1 MKHARLLSSPV
12 RAAALAAAAL
22 AAVALPAQAR
32 NVRRM
37 ESVADATRLSHVQDI
52 LGTLQMRFG
61 SASGGGA
68 EVVRRDVTVVGEG
81 STQLHDVGQDDSVR
95 PSDQGLCARA
105 FEAAVTKLA
114 FAARDARAT
123 AIVGVVSVHD
133 GKVFD
138 DPEHFECHAGTLK
151 ASVSLRGQL
160 VRGPADVPVASP
172 PAAAVAPPPAPIPV
186 APEAPPP
193 PAATFQPL
201 PPAPAPAPN

>member
-1 MKHARLLSSPV
+1 MKHAKLQPL
-12 RAAALAAAAL
+12 AAAL
-22 AAVALPAQAR
+22 AAVALLGLAPSAQAR

-37 ESVADATRLSHVQDI
+37 ESVSDAVRLSHARDI

-61 SASGGGA
+61 SASAVGA
-68 EVVRRDVTVVGEG
+68 EVVRRDVSVVGEG

-123 AIVGVVSVHD
+123 AIVGVVSVSD

-138 DPEHFECHAGTLK
+138 DPEHFECRAGTLK
-151 ASVSLRGQL
+151 ASVSLRAQL
-160 VRGPADVPVASP
+160 VRGVGDVPVISPP
-172 PAAAVAPPPAPIPV
+172 PAAIAPPPAPIPV
-186 APEAPPP
+186 APAAPPP

-201 PPAPAPAPN
+201 PPVPAPAPN